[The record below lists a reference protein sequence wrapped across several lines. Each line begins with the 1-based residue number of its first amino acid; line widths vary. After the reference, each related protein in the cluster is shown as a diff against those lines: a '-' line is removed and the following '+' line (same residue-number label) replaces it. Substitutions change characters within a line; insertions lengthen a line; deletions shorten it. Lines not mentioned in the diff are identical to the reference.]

1 MATYLYKCY
10 SFRNLQINSNSIEC
24 QYPRKVVN
32 FIDPLR
38 YDSFQD
44 VETLLSKQKL
54 NINQIYGERT
64 LISLAAFHGKRRM
77 TQMLLRY
84 NPDVNQIID
93 KVTVTLL
100 V

>member
-1 MATYLYKCY
+1 M
-10 SFRNLQINSNSIEC
+10 EC
-24 QYPRKVVN
+24 QYPSKVVN